1 MVTPAH
7 IKPVWYFTPYYAM
20 LRAIPDK
27 LAGVVVMG
35 VGYLGLQAGSE
46 IQKLVAQICT
56 AIYFLYFILMP
67 VYTRMDSVKPVPD
80 RVTMHD

>member
-27 LAGVVVMG
+27 LAW
-35 VGYLGLQAGSE
+35 A
-46 IQKLVAQICT
+46 
-56 AIYFLYFILMP
+56 
-67 VYTRMDSVKPVPD
+67 
-80 RVTMHD
+80 